1 MQTMQSGGKD
11 KAKELCSWK
20 EMTTSGSDRL
30 FKMET
35 SWRDWWWFDLTVFET
50 SSKFSLVFPPAS
62 GGWGGG
68 GLGKCVIRIPLTP
81 TKIFFSYLVQE
92 SSLAARLSPS
102 DSLQQSLVMDG
113 NRTAKRRTSKAVQKD
128 KEMFVHFLA
137 APCKRKITTRTI

>member
-1 MQTMQSGGKD
+1 M
-11 KAKELCSWK
+11 
-20 EMTTSGSDRL
+20 
-30 FKMET
+30 
-35 SWRDWWWFDLTVFET
+35 
-50 SSKFSLVFPPAS
+50 
-62 GGWGGG
+62 
-68 GLGKCVIRIPLTP
+68 GKCVIRIPLTP

-128 KEMFVHFLA
+128 KEMFVNFLA

>member
-1 MQTMQSGGKD
+1 MQSGGKD

-20 EMTTSGSDRL
+20 EMIATSGNDRL

-35 SWRDWWWFDLTVFET
+35 SWRDWWWFDLTEFET
-50 SSKFSLVFPPAS
+50 SSKFSLVFPPAF

-68 GLGKCVIRIPLTP
+68 GLRECVIRIPLTP

-128 KEMFVHFLA
+128 KEMFVNFLA

>member
-1 MQTMQSGGKD
+1 MIVSSRWKHREETDGDSISQCLKLLPSSLLCFHLLLGG
-11 KAKELCSWK
+11 
-20 EMTTSGSDRL
+20 
-30 FKMET
+30 
-35 SWRDWWWFDLTVFET
+35 
-50 SSKFSLVFPPAS
+50 
-62 GGWGGG
+62 GGVGG

-128 KEMFVHFLA
+128 KEMFVNFLA

>member
-1 MQTMQSGGKD
+1 MIVFSRWKHREETDGDSISQCLKLLPSALLCFHLLLGG
-11 KAKELCSWK
+11 
-20 EMTTSGSDRL
+20 
-30 FKMET
+30 
-35 SWRDWWWFDLTVFET
+35 
-50 SSKFSLVFPPAS
+50 
-62 GGWGGG
+62 GGG

-128 KEMFVHFLA
+128 KEMFVNFLA